1 MKITLFKLP
10 EKLIAVV
17 YGALCHGLFLCA
29 GILMFV
35 CLFTGF
41 SGQLVP
47 SFFYS
52 HYVFNVFLLL
62 QFPFLHSFLLTKPGR
77 KILRWFYSDDYQGK
91 LDTTVYATIASVQ
104 LIFLFLLWTPTG
116 IVLWV
121 ASGPLYYFLCIGYGL
136 GWLVLSISSVQ
147 AGFGVQT
154 GSLGWIS
161 LYRGVKVKFPDMPCS
176 GLFKIIRHPIYF
188 SFCIILW
195 VSPYLTVDKV
205 VIASIYSLYCFLAPL
220 LKEKRFIKI
229 YGDRFRNYQLQTP
242 YFFPKFDKMF
252 LRILNKSTK

>member
-1 MKITLFKLP
+1 MIFYFLHMRQ
-10 EKLIAVV
+10 KLIALV
-17 YGALCHGLFLCA
+17 YGLICHGLFLCA
-29 GILMFV
+29 ALLMFI

-47 SFFYS
+47 SFFHS
-52 HYVFNVFLLL
+52 NYVLNVFLLL
-62 QFPFLHSFLLTKPGR
+62 QFPLFHSFLLTKSGR
-77 KILRWFYSDDYQGK
+77 LILRWFYSDAYRGK

-104 LIFLFLLWTPTG
+104 LIFLFLFWTPSEV
-116 IVLWV
+116 VLWI
-121 ASGPLYYFLCIGYGL
+121 APEPLYYFLCIGYFL
-136 GWLVLSISSVQ
+136 GWLMLSISSIQ

-161 LYRGVKVKFPDMPCS
+161 LYKGVKVKFPDMPCS

-188 SFCIILW
+188 SFCVILW

-205 VIASIYSLYCFLAPL
+205 VVASLYSLYCFLAPL
-220 LKEKRFIKI
+220 LKEKRYIKI

-242 YFFPKFDKMF
+242 YFFPKIEKYF
-252 LRILNKSTK
+252 NKNSK